1 MKLNN
6 GREITSIPT
15 LSLTEEQRVNMT
27 RWIAALRSGKYPQG
41 ALLLRSAEGH
51 YCCLGV
57 ACDVAT
63 VPGTSWKKK
72 GEGHVIWEFISP
84 QERDAEI
91 PPLDIREHYG
101 FPKQWGFTVQ
111 IKTSEDSDFPA
122 NLTDLNDA
130 YGATFE
136 DIANIAEIAMNG
148 GLGET
153 E

>member
-6 GREITSIPT
+6 GREIISIPT

-41 ALLLRSAEGH
+41 AFSLRSTKGS

-63 VPGTSWKKK
+63 VPGTGWKKK
-72 GEGHVIWEFISP
+72 EGSPVIWEFISS
-84 QERDAEI
+84 QEGNAEV
-91 PPLDIREHYG
+91 PPRDIREHYG

-111 IKTSEDSDFPA
+111 IKTSEEGGFPA